1 MSISRR
7 KLPTAE
13 YMSGTRQVCRQ
24 SISILLCPRIKLVSI
39 ILSLP
44 SINVSIKYARMYGQR
59 DQSRTPH

>member
-1 MSISRR
+1 
-7 KLPTAE
+7 
-13 YMSGTRQVCRQ
+13 
-24 SISILLCPRIKLVSI
+24 LVSI